1 MVFILNNEEF
11 VMESINLNL
20 YFLRSVREFCANI
33 ELSFLSNNIFYINKA
48 KDIALR
54 CEEIGRELMKI
65 SNNKISQKAIDY
77 EILTTPYTLPCE
89 ELTEKLFD
97 IKLATDITK
106 IEVNLKPGI
115 VLNVTDELVKTIENI
130 NSRALT
136 ITKDFTT
143 LCNDINKKLVTNNLF
158 SYSYPTM
165 YEFMVYQT
173 SIFNLELDRLINKD
187 KIDPLFALNYEFLGS
202 NSMRTIALFINKLVD
217 IKHKDITLK
226 SQEFADR
233 FDEMAKLYSSTSITP
248 ENQKELTDKQIDLVT
263 EFKLFVERC
272 ITDLLN
278 SNLYFIIEAIFFD
291 NMLTKVNYFL
301 YILSINREKEE
312 GF

>member
-1 MVFILNNEEF
+1 
-11 VMESINLNL
+11 MESINLNL

-33 ELSFLSNNIFYINKA
+33 ELSFLSNNETYINKA
-48 KDIALR
+48 KEIALK

-65 SNNKISQKAIDY
+65 SNNKISQKALDY

-115 VLNVTDELVKTIENI
+115 ALNVTDELVKTIENI
-130 NSRALT
+130 NSRALA
-136 ITKDFTT
+136 ITKDFTD
-143 LCNDINKKLVTNNLF
+143 LCNDINKKLISNDLF

-165 YEFMVYQT
+165 YEFMIYQT

-187 KIDPLFALNYEFLGS
+187 KMDPLFALNYEFLGS
-202 NSMRTIALFINKLVD
+202 NSMKTISLFINKLVD
-217 IKHKDITLK
+217 SKNKEITIK
-226 SQEFADR
+226 SQEFADK
-233 FDEMAKLYSSTSITP
+233 FDEMAKLYSSTSLTP
-248 ENQKELTDKQIDLVT
+248 DNQKELTDKQITLVT
-263 EFKLFVERC
+263 EFKLFVEKC
-272 ITDLLN
+272 IDELLK
-278 SNLYFIIEAIFFD
+278 SDVYFIVEPIFWD

-312 GF
+312 EF